1 VNERVRAVAML
12 GASSIEVLC
21 ECGRVG
27 CSARVRIAPAAYAQI
42 AAAPGRYVVT
52 ASHATTAAG
61 LVEAAN
67 GYVVFERSTGA

>member
-1 VNERVRAVAML
+1 VNERVRAVDTL

-42 AAAPGRYVVT
+42 AAAPGRYVVAAT
-52 ASHATTAAG
+52 HATAVAE

-67 GYVVFERSTGA
+67 GYVVLERSTGA